1 MIKVTVIGAG
11 GRMGRRLVSNI
22 ITASDLTLSGALDA
36 PGVPFIGQDA
46 GILAGVGEVGVKIT
60 DNYAEAVNDTDAIID
75 FSTGDIIANTRAA
88 VAEGRTVV
96 IGTTALGGEG
106 KAELQK
112 LADAGGKIVFAS
124 NMSAGVNLLFHLCK
138 EVSSILDADYDIE
151 IVEMHHNQKKDAP
164 SGTAVTLAQL
174 ACEARGLSY
183 EKDVRHGREGMV
195 GNRTRKEIGM
205 HSLRGG
211 DVVGEHTVIFAA
223 GGERLELTHKAS
235 SRDTFA
241 KGALKAVR
249 FLSSA
254 GPGLY
259 DMRDVLKLKNKQP
272 GCHAGS

>member
-22 ITASDLTLSGALDA
+22 IESNDLTLAGALDA

-46 GILAGVGEVGVKIT
+46 GILAGAGESGVKIT
-60 DNYAEAVNDTDAIID
+60 SDHAEAIKDADAVID
-75 FSTGDIIANTRAA
+75 FSTGNVIENTRAA
-88 VAEGRTVV
+88 VAKGCSVV
-96 IGTTALGGEG
+96 IGTTALGAEG

-112 LADAGGKIVFAS
+112 LADAGAKIVFAS
-124 NMSAGVNLLFHLCK
+124 NMSVGVNLLFHLCK
-138 EVSSILDADYDIE
+138 EVSSILDEDYDIE

-164 SGTAVTLAQL
+164 SGTAVTLAEA

-183 EKDVRHGREGMV
+183 ENDVRHGREGMV
-195 GNRTRKEIGM
+195 GARTQKEIGM

-211 DVVGEHTVIFAA
+211 DVVGDHTVIFAT
-223 GGERLELTHKAS
+223 GGERIELTHKAS

-249 FLSSA
+249 FLDSVE
-254 GPGLY
+254 PGLY
-259 DMRDVLKLKNKQP
+259 NMQDVLKLK
-272 GCHAGS
+272 